1 LVRLSV
7 RNNGIRADLKE
18 ILTCKW
24 VCVALSKLGFVVEL
38 GRDLSAGSRSVL
50 RASQA
55 SGVRRK
61 AFMSEILEIRYEQ
74 HPEVVF
80 RRIADEAILVPTWRQ
95 TADFENL
102 YALSDTGA
110 RIWQLIDGR
119 RSLAQVCEQMIQE
132 YDADADEIVADV
144 TEFVQHLEGV
154 GVLRRIG

>member
-1 LVRLSV
+1 
-7 RNNGIRADLKE
+7 
-18 ILTCKW
+18 
-24 VCVALSKLGFVVEL
+24 
-38 GRDLSAGSRSVL
+38 
-50 RASQA
+50 
-55 SGVRRK
+55 
-61 AFMSEILEIRYEQ
+61 MSEILGIRYEQ

-132 YDADADEIVADV
+132 YDADADEIVVDV
-144 TEFVQHLEGV
+144 KEFVQQLESL
-154 GVLRRIG
+154 GVLRRVG